1 MKGSSFVRNRI
12 GSTKSFESATAI
24 PPAPD
29 RKKSLSATM
38 ARQAANKGFKEE
50 VMTTDAMN
58 GYINKESSEKDDEK

>member
-12 GSTKSFESATAI
+12 GSTKSFDNPTAL
-24 PPAPD
+24 PQAPD

-58 GYINKESSEKDDEK
+58 GHINKDGSEKDDEK